1 MLILSR
7 SVGEDILIGD
17 NDVDFGDYVIKINVV
32 EVSKGKVRIGIEAP
46 DDLKILRS
54 ELVRN
59 KETVQ

>member
-1 MLILSR
+1 MLVLSR

>member
-1 MLILSR
+1 MLVLSR

-32 EVSKGKVRIGIEAP
+32 EVSKGKVRIGIKAP